1 MAPRHLL
8 TAVLAAASLAVA
20 GVAQAKTVE
29 IDMLNK
35 DDTGVM
41 VFHPAFVHAAPGD
54 QILFKAVAKIHMVK
68 SINTMAPDGASP
80 IMGAMGHDTT
90 VTLTKEGVYGFECQP
105 HYGMGMVALV
115 EVGKPVNEAAAKA
128 AAANVPSLAKARF
141 TKLFAQLDANP

>member
-1 MAPRHLL
+1 MISRHLVA
-8 TAVLAAASLAVA
+8 AVLAAASLAAV

-35 DDTGVM
+35 DETGNM
-41 VFHPAFVHAAPGD
+41 VFHPAFVRVAPGD
-54 QILFKAVAKIHMVK
+54 QLLFKAVSKIHMVK
-68 SINTMAPDGASP
+68 SINTMAPDGATP
-80 IMGAMGHDTT
+80 IIGAMGADKTI
-90 VTLTKEGVYGFECQP
+90 TLTQEGVYGFECLP

-128 AAANVPSLAKARF
+128 AAESVPSQAKARF